1 LVRNGV
7 VKVLGVGRVNGKGE
21 DGAAVAPLGKLG
33 VIRRCIRLWT
43 NPGDVVWSPFA
54 GIGSE
59 GYVAIQE
66 GRRFVGAELKCSY
79 YEQAARNLASA
90 RPPQSDLF
98 AGLT

>member
-1 LVRNGV
+1 M
-7 VKVLGVGRVNGKGE
+7 
-21 DGAAVAPLGKLG
+21 
-33 VIRRCIRLWT
+33 
-43 NPGDVVWSPFA
+43 WSPFA

-79 YEQAARNLASA
+79 YEQAARNLTSA
-90 RPPQSDLF
+90 RPPQADLF